1 MPRIENQRT
10 LWRDALIVACA
21 ISAGIHAALTPEHF
35 EEGVGAGGGFLVAT
49 ILLGLVAIGLT
60 RRADDAAPARGAALI
75 LAGLLASYGLAVTV
89 GVPLLHPDV
98 EPLDRLALTTKAI
111 ELVGLLAALPL
122 LGKAH
127 SFQPLRPRGTP
138 T

>member
-1 MPRIENQRT
+1 MGRIENQRT
-10 LWRDALIVACA
+10 LWRDVLIVACA

-49 ILLGLVAIGLT
+49 ILLGLVAVGLT
-60 RRADDAAPARGAALI
+60 RRTDEAAPARAAALI

-89 GVPLLHPDV
+89 GVPMLHPYV

-111 ELVGLLAALPL
+111 ELAGLLAALPL
-122 LGKAH
+122 LAEPH
-127 SFQPLRPRGTP
+127 PFRPLRTKGTP